1 MTMKISQ
8 VAVAVG
14 TIVAA
19 SSAVAADN
27 AGLIGQLTNAQ
38 QDRVFAGAKIEI
50 KELDKVTFSR
60 RDGTFRF
67 TNLPAGDYTLVV
79 TYLGA
84 KPVSQTVSLV
94 AGENMTPV
102 ITLEAKDDALEEVMV
117 RGQRSGQANA
127 INQQRMADNIKSI
140 VSADAIGQFPDQNA
154 AESLQ
159 RLPGLSIERDQ
170 GEGRFVGLRG
180 IDPNLNNVTIEF
192 WQAQIV
198 MLRPAQSGVHGSSL

>member
-14 TIVAA
+14 TLVAA

-94 AGENMTPV
+94 AG
-102 ITLEAKDDALEEVMV
+102 
-117 RGQRSGQANA
+117 
-127 INQQRMADNIKSI
+127 
-140 VSADAIGQFPDQNA
+140 
-154 AESLQ
+154 
-159 RLPGLSIERDQ
+159 
-170 GEGRFVGLRG
+170 
-180 IDPNLNNVTIEF
+180 
-192 WQAQIV
+192 
-198 MLRPAQSGVHGSSL
+198 